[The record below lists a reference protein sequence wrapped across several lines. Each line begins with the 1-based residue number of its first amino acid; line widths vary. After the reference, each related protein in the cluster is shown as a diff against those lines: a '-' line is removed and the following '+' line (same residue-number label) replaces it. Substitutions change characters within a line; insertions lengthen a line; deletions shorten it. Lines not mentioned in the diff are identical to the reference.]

1 VKIIDID
8 LERRRISLSIK
19 QANEG
24 VDPEGSEFDPA
35 LYGMP
40 TEYDDKG
47 NYTYPAGFNVE
58 TGEWLDGFDD
68 QRKVWEK
75 QYADAQARWEAHKA
89 QVAHMNSIVIE
100 PVERAD
106 AEDTEVPMPVV
117 EDSVGTL
124 ADDEGLSALRDKL
137 VDEE

>member
-1 VKIIDID
+1 
-8 LERRRISLSIK
+8 
-19 QANEG
+19 
-24 VDPEGSEFDPA
+24 
-35 LYGMP
+35 
-40 TEYDDKG
+40 
-47 NYTYPAGFNVE
+47 
-58 TGEWLDGFDD
+58 
-68 QRKVWEK
+68 
-75 QYADAQARWEAHKA
+75 
-89 QVAHMNSIVIE
+89 MNSIVIE

>member
-1 VKIIDID
+1 
-8 LERRRISLSIK
+8 
-19 QANEG
+19 
-24 VDPEGSEFDPA
+24 
-35 LYGMP
+35 
-40 TEYDDKG
+40 
-47 NYTYPAGFNVE
+47 
-58 TGEWLDGFDD
+58 
-68 QRKVWEK
+68 VWEK

-100 PVERAD
+100 PVERAN
-106 AEDTEVPMPVV
+106 AEDTEVPMSVV